1 MIWKFSVQRKVQEY
15 AEPDT
20 IQVLCT
26 DRNEVGKETMCKAM
40 EDMRNETATA
50 TNIVAIKNIMNK
62 LSYTV
67 EQAMDLI
74 GIPESQ
80 RKHIID
86 KLQ

>member
-1 MIWKFSVQRKVQEY
+1 
-15 AEPDT
+15 
-20 IQVLCT
+20 
-26 DRNEVGKETMCKAM
+26 MCKIM
-40 EDMRNETATA
+40 EDMRNETTTA